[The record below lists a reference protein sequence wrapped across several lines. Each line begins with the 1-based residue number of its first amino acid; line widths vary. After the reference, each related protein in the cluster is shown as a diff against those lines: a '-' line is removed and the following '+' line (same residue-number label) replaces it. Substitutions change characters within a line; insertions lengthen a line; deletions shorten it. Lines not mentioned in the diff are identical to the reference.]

1 MQTSLAILTIML
13 LAAAALTV
21 GAPVTPI
28 SGTAV
33 AGGNVGPQ
41 YWCGA
46 AICPPQT
53 PYGPTRGR

>member
-1 MQTSLAILTIML
+1 MKVVLAIALTSV
-13 LAAAALTV
+13 LAAVSLTF

-46 AICPPQT
+46 PICPT
-53 PYGPTRGR
+53 PNPPWTTRGR